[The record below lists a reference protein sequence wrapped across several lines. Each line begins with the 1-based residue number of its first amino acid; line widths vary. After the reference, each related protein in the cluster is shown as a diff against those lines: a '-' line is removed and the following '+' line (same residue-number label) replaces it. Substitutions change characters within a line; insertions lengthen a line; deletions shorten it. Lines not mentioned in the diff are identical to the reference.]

1 MLPVEGHAD
10 LKGAEA
16 HEERQESGLVQL
28 KKRSYCYLQLLN
40 GKEKKNNQQTTQ
52 SQTLLRCVQDKRQ
65 KASQGREKIQSHTRK
80 VFPCGRSQ
88 TLQKLPKGY
97 GILNTSE
104 DRD

>member
-40 GKEKKNNQQTTQ
+40 GKEKKKTTNKQ
-52 SQTLLRCVQDKRQ
+52 HKARLFSGVCRTRDRRQ
-65 KASQGREKIQSHTRK
+65 AKAGKKSNHIQGKFFLVEEVKHCKSCQK
-80 VFPCGRSQ
+80 VMAF
-88 TLQKLPKGY
+88 
-97 GILNTSE
+97 
-104 DRD
+104 

>member
-40 GKEKKNNQQTTQ
+40 GKEKKKQPTNNTKPDS
-52 SQTLLRCVQDKRQ
+52 SQVCAGQETEGKPRQGKNPITYKESFSLWKKSNTAKAAKRLWHF
-65 KASQGREKIQSHTRK
+65 EH
-80 VFPCGRSQ
+80 V
-88 TLQKLPKGY
+88 
-97 GILNTSE
+97 
-104 DRD
+104 